1 MRWCPR
7 ILGATVRVKRLRYQL
22 LAMDPV
28 GSKADACEEQVDL
41 TSTAGIIVIG
51 DEILKGHTQDTNS
64 YFMCRKLR
72 SLGVKVEK
80 VSVIPD
86 EVDSIAEEVAA
97 FAGRY
102 RYVLTSGGI
111 GPTHDDVT
119 FEGVARAFSEGTFPH
134 PELVALVGAFFGKI
148 DAACPEMKLA
158 RVPRSSRLNYGL
170 TGGPSKYPLI
180 SVRNV
185 YIFPGIPALLERA
198 LNSFEHLFRNDRL
211 RYSTREVFV
220 NAEETAITPVLDE
233 AHRRFGRQLSLG
245 SYPDWTSNY
254 YRVKLTLDSDREGPL
269 EEALHFLVEQ
279 LPAGTIVPLEKDP
292 VAVSMRDV
300 YNLAQSESR
309 LGQKVAVALRTVED
323 ALAQYS
329 LSEICVGFNGGKDCT
344 ALVHLFHGA
353 VSRMFPD
360 HKNQLQALY
369 VRIVSPFPEMENF
382 IQDTCK
388 RYHLQIYTVCGN
400 IKEALTDLKTQHP
413 HIKAV
418 LMGTR
423 RTDPYSRT
431 LNPMSMTDPSWP
443 EYMRVNPLLD
453 WSYHDVWE
461 FLRTLYIPYCILYDK
476 GYTSLGSMDNTS
488 KNPNLC
494 YLNHLGMERYKPAYL
509 LEKEEDE
516 RTSRNWWNSKG
527 LPPGCQLS
535 LPTGHPSITS
545 SPEWARSSDSP
556 FDTVSARRTRGP
568 KDASASP
575 FKK

>member
-1 MRWCPR
+1 MHRTPR
-7 ILGATVRVKRLRYQL
+7 ILGAAFRVKRLRCHL
-22 LAMDPV
+22 LAMDGV
-28 GSKADACEEQVDL
+28 GSDGRASEEQAKL
-41 TSTAGIIVIG
+41 TVTAGIIVIG
-51 DEILKGHTQDTNS
+51 DELLKGHTQDTNS

-86 EVDSIAEEVAA
+86 EVRCIAEEVAA

-102 RYVLTSGGI
+102 HYVLTSGGI

-119 FEGVARAFSEGTFPH
+119 FEGVAQAFGECTFCH
-134 PELVALVGAFFGKI
+134 PELAGLVTRFFGKTK
-148 DAACPEMKLA
+148 AAGPAMKLA
-158 RVPRSSRLNYGL
+158 RVPRSARLNYGQDRL
-170 TGGPSKYPLI
+170 TGDCLKYPLV

-185 YIFPGIPALLERA
+185 YVFPGVPALLERA
-198 LNSFEHLFRNDRL
+198 LDGLGHLFYNARL

-220 NAEETAITPVLDE
+220 DAEETAITPVLDE

-245 SYPDWTSNY
+245 SYPDWTNNY

-269 EEALHFLVEQ
+269 EEALRFLLER
-279 LPAGTIVPLEKDP
+279 LPPGAVVPLEKDP
-292 VAVSMRDV
+292 VAVSARDV
-300 YNLAQSESR
+300 YRLAHSESR
-309 LGQKVAVALRTVED
+309 LGQEVAAALRTVEE

-344 ALVHLFHGA
+344 ALVHLFHAA
-353 VSRMFPD
+353 VSRMYPD
-360 HKNQLQALY
+360 HKNHLQALY
-369 VRIVSPFPEMENF
+369 VRIVSPFPEMEQF

-388 RYHLQIYTVCGN
+388 RYQLQIYTVCGN
-400 IKEALTDLKTQHP
+400 IKEALTDLKTQQP

-431 LNPMSMTDPSWP
+431 LKPMCMTDPGWP

-453 WSYHDVWE
+453 WSYHDIWE

-494 YLNHLGMERYKPAYL
+494 YLNHLGMERYQPAYQ

-516 RTSRNWWNSKG
+516 RTSRK
-527 LPPGCQLS
+527 
-535 LPTGHPSITS
+535 
-545 SPEWARSSDSP
+545 
-556 FDTVSARRTRGP
+556 
-568 KDASASP
+568 
-575 FKK
+575 